1 MDKKQKSNYRE
12 IKKKMKKLTLA
23 EKKQIKEKETKE
35 KEQRKEKQQ
44 KITQRVKVNIN
55 IPRSAMGSQSSGFS
69 NFPKDNMEQTS
80 LLKSINEQLKQK
92 NEPKTSNDLFSIPN
106 NVVNPPDLTNR
117 NVISP
122 QRMRNIPNIP
132 NTPNV
137 INKPINTSNLSLDEV
152 VKKKLKEYNE
162 DLAIGKEEK
171 VKEYNEGLA
180 MGEEEKRTPLI
191 NLPEDTSNLGMME
204 RINKKEEIKPVEEGK
219 SVYKEAERIF
229 KIKKKKQQEDDETKR
244 IKEKPKIP
252 LEQQEGYGLKQSG
265 DEPIEEKKKV
275 GRKPNTEEYNQQ
287 KKIEKEESRLRN
299 NKQITEEAFSRLLTR
314 VNDPSEYKELTELF
328 RTDQIST
335 KTLKKKL
342 ANYGFSKEKI
352 EQIYKNY
359 R

>member
-1 MDKKQKSNYRE
+1 MDKKQKSNYKE
-12 IKKKMKKLTLA
+12 IRKKMKKLTLA

-55 IPRSAMGSQSSGFS
+55 IPRSTGGGFV
-69 NFPKDNMEQTS
+69 NFPFPFPKDNIEQTT

-92 NEPKTSNDLFSIPN
+92 NEPKTSNELFSIPN
-106 NVVNPPDLTNR
+106 NVVINPPDLNNR

-122 QRMRNIPNIP
+122 QRMRNTSNIPNI
-132 NTPNV
+132 PNV
-137 INKPINTSNLSLDEV
+137 INKPNDTSNISLDEV
-152 VKKKLKEYNE
+152 VKKKLKEYNDRLGME
-162 DLAIGKEEK
+162 KESK
-171 VKEYNEGLA
+171 EGLA
-180 MGEEEKRTPLI
+180 KEKEEIRIPLVNI
-191 NLPEDTSNLGMME
+191 PEDTSNLGFME
-204 RINKKEEIKPVEEGK
+204 
-219 SVYKEAERIF
+219 
-229 KIKKKKQQEDDETKR
+229 R
-244 IKEKPKIP
+244 IKEKSNIP
-252 LEQQEGYGLKQSG
+252 VEQQEGYGIKQSA
-265 DEPIEEKKKV
+265 DEPIQEKKKV

-314 VNDPSEYKELTELF
+314 VDDPAEYKELTELF
-328 RTDQIST
+328 RTDQLPT

>member
-23 EKKQIKEKETKE
+23 EKKQTKE
-35 KEQRKEKQQ
+35 KEKKEKELRKEKQQ

-55 IPRSAMGSQSSGFS
+55 IPRSAGGSQSSGFS
-69 NFPKDNMEQTS
+69 NFPFPFPKDNTEQTT

-92 NEPKTSNDLFSIPN
+92 NEPKTSNELFSIPN
-106 NVVNPPDLTNR
+106 NVVINPQDLTNR

-132 NTPNV
+132 NV
-137 INKPINTSNLSLDEV
+137 INKPIDTSNLSLDEV

-162 DLAIGKEEK
+162 GLAKEKEEI
-171 VKEYNEGLA
+171 
-180 MGEEEKRTPLI
+180 RIPLVNI
-191 NLPEDTSNLGMME
+191 PEDTSNLGLME
-204 RINKKEEIKPVEEGK
+204 
-219 SVYKEAERIF
+219 
-229 KIKKKKQQEDDETKR
+229 R
-244 IKEKPKIP
+244 IKEKPNIP
-252 LEQQEGYGLKQSG
+252 LEQQEGYGIKESG
-265 DEPIEEKKKV
+265 DESTQEKKKV

-314 VNDPSEYKELTELF
+314 VNDPAEYKELTELF

-352 EQIYKNY
+352 EEIYKNY

>member
-69 NFPKDNMEQTS
+69 NFPKDNTEQTT

-92 NEPKTSNDLFSIPN
+92 NEPKTSNELFSIPN
-106 NVVNPPDLTNR
+106 NVVINPQDLTNR

-132 NTPNV
+132 NIPNV
-137 INKPINTSNLSLDEV
+137 INKPIDTSNLSLDEV

-162 DLAIGKEEK
+162 GLAKEKEEI
-171 VKEYNEGLA
+171 
-180 MGEEEKRTPLI
+180 RIPLVNI
-191 NLPEDTSNLGMME
+191 PEDTSNLRLME
-204 RINKKEEIKPVEEGK
+204 RIKKPDI
-219 SVYKEAERIF
+219 
-229 KIKKKKQQEDDETKR
+229 
-244 IKEKPKIP
+244 
-252 LEQQEGYGLKQSG
+252 QQEGYGLKQSG

-299 NKQITEEAFSRLLTR
+299 NKQITEEAFSRLLLR

>member
-23 EKKQIKEKETKE
+23 EKKQTKE
-35 KEQRKEKQQ
+35 KEKKEKELRKEKQQ

-55 IPRSAMGSQSSGFS
+55 IPRSAGGSQSSGFS
-69 NFPKDNMEQTS
+69 NFPFPFPNDNTEQTT

-92 NEPKTSNDLFSIPN
+92 NEPKTSNELFSIPN
-106 NVVNPPDLTNR
+106 NVVINPQDLTNR

-132 NTPNV
+132 NIPNV
-137 INKPINTSNLSLDEV
+137 INKPIDTSNLSLDEV

-162 DLAIGKEEK
+162 GLAKEKEEI
-171 VKEYNEGLA
+171 
-180 MGEEEKRTPLI
+180 RIPLVNI
-191 NLPEDTSNLGMME
+191 PEDTSNLGLME
-204 RINKKEEIKPVEEGK
+204 RIKEIPN
-219 SVYKEAERIF
+219 
-229 KIKKKKQQEDDETKR
+229 
-244 IKEKPKIP
+244 IP

-265 DEPIEEKKKV
+265 DEAIQEKKKV

-314 VNDPSEYKELTELF
+314 VNDPAEYKELTELF

-352 EQIYKNY
+352 EEIYKNY

>member
-55 IPRSAMGSQSSGFS
+55 IPRSAMGSQSGGFS
-69 NFPKDNMEQTS
+69 NFPYPNMEQTS

-122 QRMRNIPNIP
+122 QRMRNIPN
-132 NTPNV
+132 V
-137 INKPINTSNLSLDEV
+137 INKPNDTSNISLDEV
-152 VKKKLKEYNE
+152 VKKKLKNYNDRLEMEKEYNE
-162 DLAIGKEEK
+162 SLAMGKEEEDMRDKIQK

-191 NLPEDTSNLGMME
+191 NLPEDTSNLGLME
-204 RINKKEEIKPVEEGK
+204 
-219 SVYKEAERIF
+219 
-229 KIKKKKQQEDDETKR
+229 R
-244 IKEKPKIP
+244 IKEKPNIP

-265 DEPIEEKKKV
+265 DEPIQEKKKV

-287 KKIEKEESRLRN
+287 KKIEKEESRLKN

-328 RTDQIST
+328 RTDQLPT

-352 EQIYKNY
+352 EEMYKNY

>member
-23 EKKQIKEKETKE
+23 EKKQTKE
-35 KEQRKEKQQ
+35 KEKKEKELRKEKQQ

-55 IPRSAMGSQSSGFS
+55 IPRSAGGSQSSGFS
-69 NFPKDNMEQTS
+69 NFPFPFPNDNTEQTT

-92 NEPKTSNDLFSIPN
+92 NEPKTSNELFSIPN
-106 NVVNPPDLTNR
+106 NVVINPQDLTNR

-132 NTPNV
+132 NIPNV
-137 INKPINTSNLSLDEV
+137 INKPIDTSNLSLDEV

-162 DLAIGKEEK
+162 GLAKEKEEI
-171 VKEYNEGLA
+171 
-180 MGEEEKRTPLI
+180 RIPLVNI
-191 NLPEDTSNLGMME
+191 PEDTSNLGLME
-204 RINKKEEIKPVEEGK
+204 
-219 SVYKEAERIF
+219 
-229 KIKKKKQQEDDETKR
+229 R
-244 IKEKPKIP
+244 IKEKPNIP
-252 LEQQEGYGLKQSG
+252 LEQQEGYGVKQSG
-265 DEPIEEKKKV
+265 DESTQEKKKV

-314 VNDPSEYKELTELF
+314 VNDPAEYKELTELF

-352 EQIYKNY
+352 EEIYKNY

>member
-23 EKKQIKEKETKE
+23 EKKQTKE
-35 KEQRKEKQQ
+35 KEKKAKELRKEKQQ

-55 IPRSAMGSQSSGFS
+55 IPRSAGGSQSSGFS
-69 NFPKDNMEQTS
+69 NFPFPFPKDNTEQTT

-92 NEPKTSNDLFSIPN
+92 NEPKTSNELFSIPN
-106 NVVNPPDLTNR
+106 NVVINPQDLTNR

-132 NTPNV
+132 NV
-137 INKPINTSNLSLDEV
+137 INKPIDTSNLSLDEV

-162 DLAIGKEEK
+162 GLAKEKEEI
-171 VKEYNEGLA
+171 
-180 MGEEEKRTPLI
+180 RIPLVNI
-191 NLPEDTSNLGMME
+191 PEDTSNLGLME
-204 RINKKEEIKPVEEGK
+204 
-219 SVYKEAERIF
+219 
-229 KIKKKKQQEDDETKR
+229 R
-244 IKEKPKIP
+244 IKEKPNIP
-252 LEQQEGYGLKQSG
+252 LEQQEGYGIKESG
-265 DEPIEEKKKV
+265 DESTQEKKKV

-314 VNDPSEYKELTELF
+314 VNDPAEYKELTELF

-352 EQIYKNY
+352 EEIYKNY